1 MEIYLRNE
9 TGNWATVKRIAPTV
23 VEGQL
28 GRCITSKSAIGMIT
42 IDKILSRDK
51 DASNDIRS
59 MMVVNT
65 EALTQEFYGVVLFE
79 INSDKSWTKQVSEI
93 LTKKNKMNLV
103 HPKTA
108 IDGKNYLFFANR
120 YNAKEKT

>member
-28 GRCITSKSAIGMIT
+28 GRCITSKSAVGMLT

-51 DASNDIRS
+51 DASNNIRS
-59 MMVVNT
+59 MMIVNT
-65 EALTQEFYGVVLFE
+65 DSSIQEFYGLVLFE
-79 INSDKSWTKQVSEI
+79 INSDKSWAKQVQDI
-93 LTKKNKMNLV
+93 LTKKNKLNLV
-103 HPKTA
+103 HPKT
-108 IDGKNYLFFANR
+108 IVDGKNYIFFANR
-120 YNAKEKT
+120 YHSKEKK